1 MKILNLI
8 ASEHVTNE
16 IKAKNISELV
26 FNECELY
33 HHGINDFSIE
43 LSALEDKD
51 YIIFSLSPD
60 AVSNAHLRDGLLGLL
75 KRKHSFIYCP
85 PFYSDKTNTHNENY
99 DLSDIA
105 IVSCDIKNEKLSSE
119 IAEIFTLDGLILN
132 AEKLQNYASEND
144 QKSSLSLKDVLA
156 FVKFSIKQN
165 DFMFRRAAL
174 FTSEKR
180 LLLGSK
186 NPEQECIKHKLQ
198 TLKTHHENYLYFF
211 PKLKLNL
218 GDLEVHKNKFS
229 LLYLSRYF
237 SGYGTPEISIAHRD
251 VISII
256 HYNLIWHL
264 VRGGH
269 TKHTNLAIK
278 LAKKFDEEKT
288 VYSARPELNIIH
300 KFLVSETPKLASEVF
315 NETSKDLAKTVR
327 NNIEAIEI
335 LFDSIYDMNRVS
347 ELSNETMLNLFFDD
361 TVKQTERQNQKGT
374 IKTSLKQLFQSIK
387 VSFLYRL
394 SRKER
399 E

>member
-26 FNECELY
+26 FKECELY

-51 YIIFSLSPD
+51 YIIFSLCPN
-60 AVSNAHLRDGLLGLL
+60 AVSNAHLRDGLLSLL
-75 KRKHSFIYCP
+75 QRKHGFIYCP
-85 PFYSDKTNTHNENY
+85 PFYSDKSNAQFENY

-132 AEKLQNYASEND
+132 AEKFSKYASENHLR
-144 QKSSLSLKDVLA
+144 SPLNIKDILA

-174 FTSEKR
+174 FTSAKR
-180 LLLGSK
+180 VLLGAK
-186 NPEQECIKHKLQ
+186 NPEHECITHRLQ
-198 TLKTHHENYLYFF
+198 TVKTHHENYLYFF

-218 GDLEVHKNKFS
+218 KDLEVHKNKSS

-264 VRGGH
+264 VRSGH

-300 KFLVSETPKLASEVF
+300 KFLVSETPKLASELF

-327 NNIEAIEI
+327 NNTEAIEI
-335 LFDSIYDMNRVS
+335 LFDSIYDMNRIS

-361 TVKQTERQNQKGT
+361 AVKQTERKNQKVT

-387 VSFLYRL
+387 ASFLYRL
-394 SRKER
+394 SRKQR